1 VGFWVAS
8 YYEKLAQVCLEEALF
23 MQVVSHI
30 KLYTVMVALIL
41 LVGCSS
47 LGPKT
52 LASDLPTWDELENV
66 DATLSVA
73 AITTYYV
80 SGTGSDSNTG
90 KSTATAFRTLQK
102 AANLTNPGDTV
113 YIMNGTYTDSVG
125 SHILLITRS
134 GAPGAYIRYKAF
146 PGHRPVLQTL
156 TTNWSAVKVDGAA
169 YILIEGLTLFG
180 NNDTTT
186 PEEALAQIV
195 DTNGSGKPDKGDKV
209 VFNTAYIS
217 NGIDVTFK
225 FDNFARPAHHVIVRG
240 NTLSKFGG
248 SGIGSYGA
256 DFLIIEDNRV
266 DETSFYTPYDTS
278 GISVYQNRDTQPGYA
293 GYRIVIRRNVSTHNH
308 NIIPCICNDFA
319 RPTDGNGIIVDDSKN
334 GQSDGRP
341 PENGIPQDFGPYTG
355 KILVANNIVYDNWGR
370 GIHVFESDNV
380 NIINNTS
387 FNNAFEPEIGEGEIS
402 VVNSDNVR
410 VYNNIMYPN
419 GYRASVNNKSN
430 RAGIAKNRNVVIDYN
445 LAFGGTGFFDSNI
458 SDPVATRN
466 NLIGVDPK
474 FVGATYTNGRDFR
487 LQANSPAIDKG
498 TSSYAPG
505 NDIEKFLRPQGAGID
520 IGAYELR

>member
-1 VGFWVAS
+1 MS
-8 YYEKLAQVCLEEALF
+8 
-23 MQVVSHI
+23 
-30 KLYTVMVALIL
+30 TVTCRSLINCVKGYAVIL
-41 LVGCSS
+41 TLMLVTACSS
-47 LGPKT
+47 VEPRVTG
-52 LASDLPTWDELENV
+52 DLPTWDELEGVN
-66 DATLSVA
+66 DTLSA
-73 AITTYYV
+73 AAVTTYYV
-80 SGTGSDSNTG
+80 SGTGSDSNNGRSPT
-90 KSTATAFRTLQK
+90 TPFRTLQK
-102 AANLTNPGDTV
+102 AADLTNPGDIV

-134 GAPGAYIRYKAF
+134 GASGAYIRYKAF
-146 PGHRPVLQTL
+146 PGHTPVLQTL
-156 TTNWSAVKVDGAA
+156 TTNYSAVKVDGAA

-186 PEEALAQIV
+186 EAEALTQIV

-209 VFNTAYIS
+209 VLNTAYIS

-225 FDNFARPAHHVIVRG
+225 YDNFAQPAHHVIVRG

-256 DFLIIEDNRV
+256 DFLTIEDNRV

-293 GYRIVIRRNVSTHNH
+293 GYRIIIRRNISTHNH
-308 NIIPCICNDFA
+308 NIIPCICNDFE

-341 PENGIPQDFGPYTG
+341 PENGIPQDFESYTG
-355 KILVANNIVYDNWGR
+355 KMLVANNIVYDNWGR

-402 VVNSDNVR
+402 VVNSDTVR

-419 GYRASVNNKSN
+419 PYRASVNNKSN

-445 LAFGGTGFFDSNI
+445 LAFGGTGFFDSTI

-466 NLIGVDPK
+466 NLVGVNPK
-474 FVGATYTNGRDFR
+474 FVNATYSSGRDFR
-487 LQANSPAIDKG
+487 LQTNSPAIDKG

-505 NDIEKFLRPQGAGID
+505 NDIEKSLRPQGAGID

>member
-1 VGFWVAS
+1 MKLFAS
-8 YYEKLAQVCLEEALF
+8 SIPLV
-23 MQVVSHI
+23 
-30 KLYTVMVALIL
+30 L
-41 LVGCSS
+41 LVMLTACSS
-47 LGPKT
+47 LEPQV
-52 LASDLPTWDELENV
+52 LVSAIPTWDELENV
-66 DATLSVA
+66 DTTLSAA
-73 AITTYYV
+73 AITTYFV
-80 SGTGSDSNTG
+80 SGTGNDSNNG
-90 KSTATAFRTLQK
+90 KSTTTAFRTLQK
-102 AANLTNPGDTV
+102 AADLTNPGDTV
-113 YIMNGTYTDSVG
+113 WIMNGTYTDSVG

-134 GAPGAYIRYKAF
+134 GTPGAYIRYKAF
-146 PGHRPVLQTL
+146 PGHKPVLQTL

-186 PEEALAQIV
+186 EAEALTQIK
-195 DTNGSGKPDKGDKV
+195 DTNGSGKPDKGDTV
-209 VFNTAYIS
+209 EQNTAYIS

-225 FDNFARPAHHVIVRG
+225 SGNFAQPAHHVIVRG

-256 DFLIIEDNRV
+256 DFLTIEDNRV
-266 DETSFYTPYDTS
+266 DETSLYTPYDPS

-308 NIIPCICNDFA
+308 NKIPCICNDFA

-341 PENGIPQDFGPYTG
+341 PNNGIPQDFGPYTG
-355 KILVANNIVYDNWGR
+355 KMLVANNIVYDNWGR

-380 NIINNTS
+380 YVVNNTS

-402 VVNSDNVR
+402 VINSDNVR

-419 GYRASVNNKSN
+419 AYRASVNNKSN

-458 SDPVATRN
+458 SDPVAIRN

-474 FVGATYTNGRDFR
+474 FVNATYSNGRDFR
-487 LQANSPAIDKG
+487 LQASSPAVDRGSTTYAPKDDLEKSLRPKG
-498 TSSYAPG
+498 TG
-505 NDIEKFLRPQGAGID
+505 VD
-520 IGAYELR
+520 IGAYEIR